1 MTLVVE
7 EQLAPAKTRQQASKL
22 NSLESPHKKQ
32 KVVSS
37 KKDAGKT
44 KSPTQPPRKGAKAR
58 RRGRPPSRY

>member
-22 NSLESPHKKQ
+22 NSLESPLKKQ

-44 KSPTQPPRKGAKAR
+44 KSSTQPPRYL
-58 RRGRPPSRY
+58 SS